1 MSDSSVS
8 HLSSP
13 DNTIRG
19 NRERRQARRGGRPRG
34 GRRHGKDE
42 TKISENRD
50 AERPDKENQQRRQ
63 HNRKINESIQKGRNH
78 SIENTADKDVT
89 VKDRGGRRRNRQKN
103 KLQQAG
109 RKNDEM
115 NVYEE
120 KIKKDLTIE
129 REEQVSQCLH
139 LLTERNFK
147 LFKRGQYVT
156 SYGFTRNQKM
166 FGTPNLKFIV
176 NIPRD
181 YPKSPIKLQ
190 YCRTNC
196 IHSVLLVEKLDTL
209 TRNFNSKSSKMVSE
223 GVPIISQLN
232 YLVQKAD
239 ILCLTDYK
247 VRDKR
252 EQNFYA
258 NFV

>member
-13 DNTIRG
+13 DNNIRG
-19 NRERRQARRGGRPRG
+19 NHERRQTRRGRKPGG
-34 GRRHGKDE
+34 GRSSGKDE
-42 TKISENRD
+42 TKMSGHRD
-50 AERPDKENQQRRQ
+50 AQRPDKENQRGRP
-63 HNRKINESIQKGRNH
+63 HNRKINGPIQKERTQ
-78 SIENTADKDVT
+78 SIENTAEKDVT

-103 KLQQAG
+103 KLQQAK

-115 NVYEE
+115 NIYEE
-120 KIKKDLTIE
+120 KIKKNLIIE
-129 REEQVSQCLH
+129 REEQVNQCSH

-147 LFKRGQYVT
+147 LFKLGQYVT

-190 YCRTNC
+190 YCKTNC
-196 IHSVLLVEKLDTL
+196 IRSISLVEKLETL
-209 TRNFNSKSSKMVSE
+209 TRNFNSKSSTMVSE

-239 ILCLTDYK
+239 MLCLTDYK

-258 NFV
+258 NFA

>member
-1 MSDSSVS
+1 MSDSNVS
-8 HLSSP
+8 NLSSP

-19 NRERRQARRGGRPRG
+19 NHERRHTRRGGRLRG
-34 GRRHGKDE
+34 GRRRGKDE
-42 TKISENRD
+42 TKIRENRD
-50 AERPDKENQQRRQ
+50 ADRPNQENQQRRQ
-63 HNRKINESIQKGRNH
+63 HNRKINGSIQKGRSH
-78 SIENTADKDVT
+78 PIENRADKDVT

-103 KLQQAG
+103 NLQQAG

-115 NVYEE
+115 NIYEE
-120 KIKKDLTIE
+120 KIKGDLTIE
-129 REEQVSQCLH
+129 REEQINQCSH

-147 LFKRGQYVT
+147 LFKRGHYFT
-156 SYGFTRNQKM
+156 SYGFTRNQKL

-176 NIPRD
+176 DIPRD

-190 YCRTNC
+190 YCNTNC
-196 IHSVLLVEKLDTL
+196 IHSVSLEEKLEIL
-209 TRNFNSKSSKMVSE
+209 TRNFNSKSSKLVSE

-258 NFV
+258 KFT